1 MRTTNPHSIE
11 KKMIGRL
18 HALYARK
25 GISNEQKE
33 AMLLDLT
40 DGRTSH
46 TNELSYKEA
55 IYLWGYLNG
64 HSDSLKPSTG
74 NELMKRRRSGC
85 LKTMQKIGVA
95 TTDWKRI
102 NAYCMQPTIAGK
114 PFYDISFE
122 ELVKLREKLE
132 SILKKNREYGTEQ

>member
-1 MRTTNPHSIE
+1 MRTSTPAPIE

-18 HALYARK
+18 HGLYTRK
-25 GISNEQKE
+25 GINAEQKA

-46 TNELSYKEA
+46 TNELTYKEA

-64 HSDSLKPSTG
+64 HTATLKPATSDQ
-74 NELMKRRRSGC
+74 LLKRRRSGC
-85 LKTMQKIGVA
+85 LRAMQKIGID

-102 NAYCMQPTIAGK
+102 NAYCMEPKIAGK
-114 PFYDISFE
+114 PFADISFE
-122 ELVKLREKLE
+122 ELVNLREKLE
-132 SILKKNREYGTEQ
+132 NILKKQGT

>member
-1 MRTTNPHSIE
+1 MKTSTPAPIE

-18 HALYARK
+18 HGLYTRK

-40 DGRTSH
+40 DGRTAH

-64 HSDSLKPSTG
+64 HTASLKPATSDQ
-74 NELMKRRRSGC
+74 LMKRRRSGC
-85 LKTMQKIGVA
+85 LVTMQKIGVD
-95 TTDWKRI
+95 TTDWNRI
-102 NAYCMQPTIAGK
+102 NAYCLEPKIAGK
-114 PFYDISFE
+114 PFADITFE
-122 ELVKLREKLE
+122 ELAKLREKLE
-132 SILKKNREYGTEQ
+132 KILKKEDL

>member
-1 MRTTNPHSIE
+1 MKTSTPAPIE

-18 HALYARK
+18 HGLYTRK
-25 GISNEQKE
+25 GLSTEQKE

-64 HSDSLKPSTG
+64 HTASLKPATSDQ
-74 NELMKRRRSGC
+74 LMKRRRSGC
-85 LKTMQKIGVA
+85 LTTMQKIGVD
-95 TTDWKRI
+95 TTDWNRI
-102 NAYCMQPTIAGK
+102 NAYCMDSRIAEK
-114 PFYDISFE
+114 PFADITFE
-122 ELVKLREKLE
+122 ELADLREKLE
-132 SILKKNREYGTEQ
+132 NIRKKQ

>member
-1 MRTTNPHSIE
+1 
-11 KKMIGRL
+11 MIGRL

-64 HSDSLKPSTG
+64 SFG
-74 NELMKRRRSGC
+74 FIEAFYG
-85 LKTMQKIGVA
+85 Q
-95 TTDWKRI
+95 RI
-102 NAYCMQPTIAGK
+102 NETSPFRMPKNDAKDRGRYNGLEADQCLLHATDYCRKT
-114 PFYDISFE
+114 FFRYLF
-122 ELVKLREKLE
+122 
-132 SILKKNREYGTEQ
+132 

>member
-1 MRTTNPHSIE
+1 MKTSTPAPIE

-18 HALYARK
+18 HGLYTRK
-25 GISNEQKE
+25 GISDEEKE

-40 DGRTSH
+40 DGRTAH

-64 HSDSLKPSTG
+64 HTASLKPATSDQ
-74 NELMKRRRSGC
+74 LMKRRRSGC
-85 LKTMQKIGVA
+85 LTTMQRIGVD

-102 NAYCMQPTIAGK
+102 NAYCMDSRIVGK
-114 PFYDISFE
+114 PFADITFK
-122 ELVKLREKLE
+122 ELADLREKLE
-132 SILKKNREYGTEQ
+132 KILKKQQP